1 LEKLNDALECYEKAF
16 DDSFPMFSLRGTPP
30 DEIVEIIRKCILEK
44 KDVYDIGYL
53 SLNEDTI
60 Y

>member
-30 DEIVEIIRKCILEK
+30 DEIVEIIRKCIWK
-44 KDVYDIGYL
+44 KKMFMTL
-53 SLNEDTI
+53 AI
-60 Y
+60 YH